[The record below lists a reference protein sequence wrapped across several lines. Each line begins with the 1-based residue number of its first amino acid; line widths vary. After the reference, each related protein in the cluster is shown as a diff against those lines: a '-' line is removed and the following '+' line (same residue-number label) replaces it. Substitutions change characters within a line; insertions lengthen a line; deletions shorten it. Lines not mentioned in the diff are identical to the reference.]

1 MSWKGLEKVHKT
13 FAGPKTDKFRPSC
26 FVWVI
31 TFCVNITICSDYYI
45 LQLNSVPFKV
55 LKQMFQKAEVHL
67 SRGKEVIVTAPGAN
81 AFPERYVDS
90 EGGSPYV
97 V

>member
-1 MSWKGLEKVHKT
+1 MQH
-13 FAGPKTDKFRPSC
+13 
-26 FVWVI
+26 
-31 TFCVNITICSDYYI
+31 
-45 LQLNSVPFKV
+45 NSVPFKV

-81 AFPERYVDS
+81 TFPERYVES
-90 EGGSPYV
+90 EGVSHYV

>member
-1 MSWKGLEKVHKT
+1 M
-13 FAGPKTDKFRPSC
+13 
-26 FVWVI
+26 
-31 TFCVNITICSDYYI
+31 
-45 LQLNSVPFKV
+45 QLNSVSFKV

-81 AFPERYVDS
+81 AFPECYVES